1 MSITAT
7 SLSSVVPTTVTSPLS
22 VVSSAS
28 TSSTGSTDPT
38 SAAAGTTSLSQM
50 GQVMTQLQSLE
61 QTDPAQAKSVLA
73 TIGSN
78 LKAQAGSNP
87 MMSQL
92 ADKFTQASQ
101 TGDLS
106 GLQPPKGGHGGG
118 HHHHHGGG
126 GGSGASATT
135 QAASYDQS
143 SDPMAQIESVISS
156 ALQNT

>member
-7 SLSSVVPTTVTSPLS
+7 SLSSVVPTAVTSPLS
-22 VVSSAS
+22 TVSSTS
-28 TSSTGSTDPT
+28 TADSTDPT
-38 SAAAGTTSLSQM
+38 SDATGTTSFSQM
-50 GQVMTQLQSLE
+50 GQLMSQLQSLE

-73 TIGSN
+73 TIGSD
-78 LKAQAGSNP
+78 LKADAGNNP

-106 GLQPPKGGHGGG
+106 ALQPPKGGHGGG

-126 GGSGASATT
+126 GGSAASATT

-143 SDPMAQIESVISS
+143 SDPMAQIESAISS
-156 ALQNT
+156 ALQST

>member
-1 MSITAT
+1 MS
-7 SLSSVVPTTVTSPLS
+7 
-22 VVSSAS
+22 
-28 TSSTGSTDPT
+28 
-38 SAAAGTTSLSQM
+38 
-50 GQVMTQLQSLE
+50 QLQSLE

-73 TIGSN
+73 TIGTN
-78 LKAQAGSNP
+78 LKAEAGSNP

-106 GLQPPKGGHGGG
+106 GLQPAKGGHGGG

-126 GGSGASATT
+126 GGGSPTTASA

-143 SDPMAQIESVISS
+143 SDPMAQVESVISS
-156 ALQNT
+156 ALQST